1 MIMTT
6 ERKMTLRPQ
15 ADAVDIDDLIAS
27 AGGSTP
33 GEVVQPAPPIKHR
46 SRSANRSMRDESKQT
61 PKRVGRPP
69 KDKEEKRDQK
79 VAISLTAAERQ
90 KLKEK
95 SGMIPEAAYLL
106 SILREAGVFD

>member
-1 MIMTT
+1 MTT

-15 ADAVDIDDLIAS
+15 ANAVDIDDLIAS

-33 GEVVQPAPPIKHR
+33 DEVVQPAPPNERR
-46 SRSANRSMRDESKQT
+46 SRSADRSMRDEPKRT

-69 KDKEEKRDQK
+69 KNKEEKRDQK

-90 KLKEK
+90 RLKEK
-95 SGMIPEAAYLL
+95 SGMIPEAAYLV